1 MTPLPTDWNV
11 TYALPEWILAV
22 AAMVA
27 LWKDARTTSDDKRSV
42 KRIAWWGV
50 ALATGWVAIQ
60 GMSFDSGK
68 NYAFRGHY
76 SVDTFSVV
84 FKLLF
89 GVTAL
94 FVFAMADTW
103 LKRVDKGHGEFH
115 LLALFATLGMFFIAS
130 GEDFA
135 SLFVSLELITV
146 SFYCLTAF
154 KRNDERSIEA
164 AVKYIV
170 LGALASAFLIL
181 GIAFIYGATGSLRL
195 DALANVVTADDI
207 GHGGALIQ
215 FGVLLALVGLGFKIA
230 AVPFQVWTPDVYEG
244 ASSPVTAFLSMGSKA
259 AGFVMLLKV
268 VRACLGPTFVAPG
281 EDLEQLVGDMGMAS
295 AASWVGLV
303 GLIAAATVLY
313 GNLGALWQGN
323 MKRLLGYSSI
333 GHAGYALMG
342 VAAFDVMGFTAV
354 VYYLIAYLFT
364 VLGVFAAV
372 VLVSG
377 ATKSHEISEYAGLGR
392 RAPLLAFVLTC
403 CLLSLAGVPPFG
415 GFFGKFLIFNAI
427 IAKGTV
433 FTYALA
439 FIGAAGVV
447 ISLYYYLCIIKKIY
461 MDEAAEGRELPEIPI
476 SRPLRT
482 VLWICLAGVFLT
494 GILQRP
500 FFAMAEGAANALIA
514 LR

>member
-1 MTPLPTDWNV
+1 MNVNEWNV
-11 TYALPEWILAV
+11 IYAMPEWILAV

-27 LWKDARTTSDDKRSV
+27 LWRDARTPSGDKGPV
-42 KRIAWWGV
+42 KRAAWWGV
-50 ALATGWVAIQ
+50 VLATCWAAGQ
-60 GMSFDSGK
+60 GLFMGGEH
-68 NYAFRGHY
+68 YAFLGHY
-76 SVDTFSVV
+76 GVDAFSLV
-84 FKLLF
+84 FKLMF
-89 GVTAL
+89 GLTAL

-103 LKRVDKGHGEFH
+103 LKRVDRGHGEFY
-115 LLALFATLGMFFIAS
+115 LLSLFATLGMFFIAS
-130 GEDFA
+130 GNDFA

-164 AVKYIV
+164 ALKYIV
-170 LGALASAFLIL
+170 LGAIASAFLVL
-181 GIAFIYGATGSLRL
+181 GIAFIYGATGSLSL
-195 DALANVVTADDI
+195 DALADAGVAGEI

-215 FGVLLALVGLGFKIA
+215 FGVLLTLVGLGFKIA

-259 AGFVMLLKV
+259 AGFVLLLKV
-268 VRACLGPTFVAPG
+268 VRACLGPAADT
-281 EDLEQLVGDMGMAS
+281 GMATE
-295 AASWVGLV
+295 AAWVGLV

-313 GNLGALWQGN
+313 GSLGALWQGN
-323 MKRLLGYSSI
+323 IKRLLGYSSI

-342 VAAFDVMGFTAV
+342 VAAFDRAGFAAV

-364 VLGVFAAV
+364 VMGVFAVV
-372 VLVSG
+372 VLIGG
-377 ATKSHEISEYAGLGR
+377 ATKSHKISAYAGLGR
-392 RAPLLAFVLTC
+392 RAPFLAFVMTC

-427 IAKGTV
+427 IAKGTT

-447 ISLYYYLCIIKKIY
+447 ISLYYYLCIVKKIY
-461 MDEAAEGRELPEIPI
+461 MDEPEEGCELPEIAVNKPM
-476 SRPLRT
+476 R
-482 VLWICLAGVFLT
+482 VLLWVCLAGVFLT

-500 FFAMAEGAANALIA
+500 FFAMAESAADALIA